1 MQDETEFI
9 TLIKTHKGILFK
21 VSNIYSDDYE
31 DQKDLY
37 QEIVF
42 QLWKSFGTFRGESKI
57 STWIYRIALNTSI
70 THIRKKKRI
79 GQQVAFDFELLNRAD
94 EQDTLIEEQMKILN
108 AHIGKL
114 SVVEKGL
121 IILHLDGKNYEEIAS
136 ITGFTATNVGTRLF
150 RIKQKLKTQING

>member
-1 MQDETEFI
+1 MQDETEFVA
-9 TLIKTHKGILFK
+9 LIKNNKGILFK

-42 QLWKSFGTFRGESKI
+42 QLWKSFGSFRGESKI

-70 THIRKKKRI
+70 THIRKKKKK
-79 GQQVAFDFELLNRAD
+79 GQQVSIDFELLNRAD
-94 EQDTLIEEQMKILN
+94 EHDTLIEDQMKILN
-108 AHIGKL
+108 THIGKL
-114 SVVEKGL
+114 SVIEKGL

>member
-1 MQDETEFI
+1 M
-9 TLIKTHKGILFK
+9 
-21 VSNIYSDDYE
+21 
-31 DQKDLY
+31 
-37 QEIVF
+37 
-42 QLWKSFGTFRGESKI
+42 
-57 STWIYRIALNTSI
+57 
-70 THIRKKKRI
+70 
-79 GQQVAFDFELLNRAD
+79 AFDFELLNRAD

>member
-1 MQDETEFI
+1 MQDETEFVA
-9 TLIKTHKGILFK
+9 LIKTHKGILFK

-42 QLWKSFGTFRGESKI
+42 QLWKSFGSFRGESKI

-70 THIRKKKRI
+70 THIRKKKKK
-79 GQQVAFDFELLNRAD
+79 GQQVAIDFELLNRAD
-94 EQDTLIEEQMKILN
+94 EQDTIIEEQMKILN
-108 AHIGKL
+108 AQIGKL

>member
-1 MQDETEFI
+1 MQDETEFVA
-9 TLIKTHKGILFK
+9 LIKTHKGILFK
-21 VSNIYSDDYE
+21 VSNIYSDNYE

-42 QLWKSFGTFRGESKI
+42 QLWKSFGSFRGESKI

-70 THIRKKKRI
+70 THIRKKKKR
-79 GQQVAFDFELLNRAD
+79 GHQVDIDFELLNRAD
-94 EQDTLIEEQMKILN
+94 EQDTIIEEQMKILN

-121 IILHLDGKNYEEIAS
+121 IILHLDGKNYDEIAS